1 MACNISTLCYC
12 FAMASDITILPNSPA
27 ELKGIVGELHQEN
40 KDLRTRHDKET
51 GILLEQISLLRA
63 QLYGR
68 KSEKIIPEDGPKP
81 LPLFDMPEPEGDD
94 DEDNGTIQVPAHDR
108 KKRGRKQLPED
119 LPRVEVIHDIDD
131 VEKICACGCEKS
143 RIGEEKSEK
152 LDIIPAKAQ
161 VIVHIRPKYAC
172 KNCEGVQ
179 DSGTTVAIA
188 PVHVQIIPK
197 SFASPGL
204 LAHIITAKFTD
215 HLPFYRQE
223 KQFVRMGV
231 ELSRTSM
238 CNWAMKAATAC
249 QPLLNLLQD
258 EVLEGNFVNID
269 ETTLQVLK
277 EPGRSP
283 TSKSYMW
290 VFRRGDPK
298 KPILIYK
305 YHPSRA
311 GHVAMDFLGK
321 DFQGYIQTDGYSG
334 YNFLDDLEDVI
345 HIGCWAHARRGFTDV
360 VKSLGKKSKS
370 GSADKAL
377 KYIKQLY
384 KLERKAHKGKWSYSE
399 IYRMRQEEAKPI
411 LDEFRKW
418 LSKEIQLTPQKGLLG
433 KAIAYTLNQWK
444 RLAGYTKDGCLTID
458 NNMAENSI
466 RPFVIGRKNW
476 LFSGTPKGAEASAL
490 LYSLIETAKM
500 NKLEPYAYLRHI
512 FDKLPL
518 ASSLEDYEAL
528 LPWNLTQEHMA
539 SACLVECG

>member
-1 MACNISTLCYC
+1 MLWYYCAMTSNVTTLP
-12 FAMASDITILPNSPA
+12 DSPA

-68 KSEKIIPEDGPKP
+68 KSEKTIPEDGPKP
-81 LPLFDMPEPEGDD
+81 LPLFDMPEPEGE
-94 DEDNGTIQVPAHDR
+94 DEDSGTTHIPAHDR

-131 VEKICACGCEKS
+131 AEKVCACGYKKS
-143 RIGEEKSEK
+143 RIGEERSEK

-161 VIVHIRPKYAC
+161 VVVHIRPKYAC

-188 PVHVQIIPK
+188 PVHAQIIPK
-197 SFASPGL
+197 SIAGPGL

-231 ELSRTSM
+231 ELSGTSM

-290 VFRRGDPK
+290 LFRRGDPK

-311 GHVAMDFLGK
+311 GHVAMNFLGK
-321 DFQGYIQTDGYSG
+321 DFQGYVQTDGYSG
-334 YNFLDDLEDVI
+334 YNFLDDMEDVV

-360 VKSLGKKSKS
+360 IKSLGKKSKS
-370 GSADKAL
+370 GSANKAL

-384 KLERKAHKGKWSYSE
+384 KLERNACKGKWSCRK

-411 LDEFRKW
+411 LDEFKKW
-418 LSKEIQLTPQKGLLG
+418 LSREIQLTPQKGLLG

-444 RLAGYTKDGCLTID
+444 RLSGYIKDGGLTID

-528 LPWNLTQEHMA
+528 LPWNLTREHMA
-539 SACLVECG
+539 SARLVECS

>member
-1 MACNISTLCYC
+1 MNSDATTLP
-12 FAMASDITILPNSPA
+12 DSPA
-27 ELKGIVGELHQEN
+27 ELKGIVNELHQEN

-51 GILLEQISLLRA
+51 GILLDQISLLRA

-94 DEDNGTIQVPAHDR
+94 DEDKGTIHVPAHDR

-131 VEKICACGCEKS
+131 TEKVCACGCEKA
-143 RIGEEKSEK
+143 RIGEERSEK

-179 DSGTTVAIA
+179 DSGATVAIA
-188 PVHVQIIPK
+188 PVHAQIIPK
-197 SFASPGL
+197 SIAGPGL

-298 KPILIYK
+298 KPILVYK

-321 DFQGYIQTDGYSG
+321 DFQGYVQTDGYSG
-334 YNFLDDLEDVI
+334 YNFLDDMKDVV

-360 VKSLGKKSKS
+360 IKSLGKKSKG
-370 GSADKAL
+370 GSANKAL
-377 KYIKQLY
+377 RYIKQLY
-384 KLERKAHKGKWSYSE
+384 KLEREAQKRKYSHSA
-399 IYRMRQEEAKPI
+399 IYRMRQGKAKPI
-411 LDEFRKW
+411 LNEFKKW

-433 KAIAYTLNQWK
+433 RAIAYTLNQWK
-444 RLAGYTKDGCLTID
+444 RLAGYIEDGSLTID

-528 LPWNLTQEHMA
+528 LPWNLTQEHIA
-539 SACLVECG
+539 SARLVGCG